1 MNLLI
6 VDDELYVVRAIRSKI
21 DWKKI
26 GIDEVFVAFNTQ
38 KAREIFLNETVDIII
53 TDIEMPMENGL
64 ELMRWVR
71 AQGFET
77 KAICLTCHADFDY
90 AAQALRLGFSEY
102 YVKPVDFEKLEQL
115 VAKVVQDIHREQ
127 ELLLG
132 QARGELWENNRNVI
146 ERHFWEEVLYGS
158 LAGRAEAIM
167 QEAARNQISCAFD
180 RLYNVLIF
188 RVRRILDRQEAW
200 QQQRSLMEF
209 VVINIAAELLAPEG
223 SCAMTGWHSDY
234 LWVVTDAADADTLY
248 AQMQEFIDTC
258 HQTVGIGLA
267 GYLQVGGGYAENLSQ
282 LYAQAIL
289 EDTKNVTCSEG
300 IVIMGVP
307 EATEGGPKLQFDD
320 VIDEWHDIL
329 ANANFDM
336 FYETCVR
343 ALKVS
348 GIDRGYLLKFIGNVN
363 QVASAFLFER
373 KISMGVMTE
382 SESLYNAFC
391 KATDSVDN
399 ALAWVRQLIDLLKT
413 QISAV
418 ASENQTINIL
428 KDYIN
433 DHLDEKLSREQ
444 LAAIVYLSP
453 GYVTRLF
460 RQETGT
466 SLFDYIVTCRVERA
480 KMLLRQRDVSVGDI
494 AQLVGYDNFS
504 YFSELFKKRTGLS
517 PSDYRKSGCF

>member
-21 DWKKI
+21 DWKKL

-64 ELMRWVR
+64 ELMAWVR
-71 AQGFET
+71 EQGYET

-115 VAKVVQDIHREQ
+115 VAKVVLDIQKER

-132 QARGELWENNRNVI
+132 QARGALWENNRDVI

-167 QEAARNQISCAFD
+167 QEAARNQIDYAFD
-180 RLYNVLIF
+180 RLYNVLTF
-188 RVRRILDRQEAW
+188 RVRKILDRQDAW
-200 QQQRSLMEF
+200 QQQHSLMEF
-209 VVINIAAELLAPEG
+209 VVLNIAAELLAPEG
-223 SCAMTGWHSDY
+223 SCARVGWHGDY
-234 LWVVTDAADADTLY
+234 LWVVTDAEAADTLF

-258 HQTVGIGLA
+258 HQTVGIGLV
-267 GYLQVGGGYAENLSQ
+267 GYLRVEGSYAEGLTQ
-282 LYAQAIL
+282 LYREAIVA
-289 EDTKNVTCSEG
+289 DTKNVTCSEG
-300 IVIMGVP
+300 IMNMSIP
-307 EATEGGPKLQFDD
+307 ESDD
-320 VIDEWHDIL
+320 SYPAPSFNEALDEWHDML
-329 ANANFDM
+329 SNVNFDA
-336 FYETCVR
+336 FYESCVR
-343 ALKVS
+343 VLSVQ
-348 GIDRGYLLKFIGNVN
+348 GLGRGDLLKFIGNVN
-363 QVASAFLFER
+363 QVVGAFLFDR
-373 KISMGVMTE
+373 KIPAGILME
-382 SESLYNAFC
+382 SGRIYDAC
-391 KATDSVDN
+391 CRAADSVDN
-399 ALAWVRQLIDLLKT
+399 ALDWVREIIDELKR

-418 ASENQTINIL
+418 ESENQTINIL

-433 DHLDEKLSREQ
+433 AHLEEKLSREQ

-460 RQETGT
+460 RQETGS

-480 KMLLRQRDVSVGDI
+480 KALLKQRDVPVGDI

-517 PSDYRKSGCF
+517 PSDYRKNH

>member
-64 ELMRWVR
+64 ELMGWVR

-115 VAKVVQDIHREQ
+115 VAKVVQDIRREQ

-158 LAGRAEAIM
+158 LSGRAEAIM
-167 QEAARNQISCAFD
+167 QEAARNQIDYAFD
-180 RLYNVLIF
+180 RLYNVLVF
-188 RVRRILDRQEAW
+188 RIRKIYDRQEAW
-200 QQQRSLMEF
+200 QHNRSLMEF
-209 VVINIAAELLAPEG
+209 VVINIAAELLAPAG
-223 SCAMTGWHSDY
+223 SCAKTGWNGDY
-234 LWVVTDAADADTLY
+234 LWVVTDVNDVDTLD
-248 AQMQEFIDTC
+248 AQMQELIETC

-267 GYLQVGGGYAENLSQ
+267 GYLPKGGGYAENLSQ
-282 LYAQAIL
+282 IYDDAIL
-289 EDTKNVTCSEG
+289 TDTKNVTCSEG
-300 IVIMGVP
+300 IVNMGIVT
-307 EATEGGPKLQFDD
+307 ASANGPKPHFND
-320 VIDEWHDIL
+320 VIDEWHDML
-329 ANANFDM
+329 ANANFDV
-336 FYETCVR
+336 FYENCVQALAVEGLGR
-343 ALKVS
+343 ADLHN
-348 GIDRGYLLKFIGNVN
+348 FIGNVN
-363 QVASAFLFER
+363 QVAGAFLFER
-373 KISMGVMTE
+373 KIPAGVLTE
-382 SESLYNAFC
+382 SERIYNAFC
-391 KATDSVDN
+391 RAADSVDN
-399 ALAWVRQLIDLLKT
+399 ALDWVRQLIEVLKK

-418 ASENQTINIL
+418 ESENQTINIL
-428 KDYIN
+428 KDYIH
-433 DHLDEKLSREQ
+433 DHLEEKLSREQ

-466 SLFDYIVTCRVERA
+466 SLSDYIVTCRVERA
-480 KMLLRQRDVSVGDI
+480 RALLKQKDVPVGDI

-517 PSDYRKSGCF
+517 PSDYRKTH